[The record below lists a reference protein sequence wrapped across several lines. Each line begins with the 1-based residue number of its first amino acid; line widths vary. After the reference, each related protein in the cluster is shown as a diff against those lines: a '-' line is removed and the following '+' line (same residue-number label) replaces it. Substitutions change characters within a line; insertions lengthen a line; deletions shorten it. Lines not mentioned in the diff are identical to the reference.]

1 MNDAVVIDDHRVRL
15 EKRIG
20 KGGEGEVYRLTGD
33 AKHAVKLYTVADV
46 AEREKKI
53 HAMIRAGLA
62 QHAPQVAFPLAVAR
76 TASGKFAGFLM
87 RLVSDHKPLHELY
100 SPGSRKN
107 HFPRADYRFL
117 VRTALNIA
125 KSVASVHKIGCVIGD
140 INHSSILIS
149 NAATVSLIDSDSFQ
163 LARDSQIFLCHVG
176 VPEYTPPELQGLPLG
191 SVPRTANHDAFGL
204 AVVIFQLLFMG
215 RHPFIG
221 TVRRGEL
228 PPLPEA
234 IRDFRFVYTEDRDV
248 GMDQPPGTPALSDFP
263 KAIGEAFEAAFGPG
277 TKNRRPDAVA
287 WITALAE
294 LEASLEQCTEEKLH
308 WYPREA
314 SDCPWCV
321 MERELGATLFVPYIP
336 PAQLAIHQFDP
347 GAGGFDLAAVW
358 RQIEAVSI
366 PRRAGLNPSASVP
379 PANTSASLAAF
390 KTQQKLIFSFRVIA
404 ALAAALL
411 VIFLPS
417 AWVFAIPFAGYA
429 LFGKPKATPITVDTL
444 RRQYVEVEGRWQHS
458 LIAWHKR
465 IGVDDIEHQLA
476 TLREAKRAYEN
487 LKDEELAQRT
497 EYHRQR
503 RHRQLHAFLDGFE
516 IRVAKIKGI
525 GPAKQAALASYGID
539 TAADVESARISN
551 VPGFGP
557 ALSAALIEWRRKT
570 ESKFTYNQN
579 PNDID
584 QQQLARISS
593 QIQSKASTL
602 RRTLLAGRANLETLV
617 NRTKA
622 MAEIKDAEFSRL
634 ASLREQIRA
643 DIQYL
648 GGAIPNVPAP
658 PPASVQRSA
667 PSPAASPPRS
677 APTPLPVLSPPHGTP
692 AARPCPRCGST
703 MVRRVARRG
712 RFAGNQFWG
721 CSRYPICKGTRNN

>member
-1 MNDAVVIDDHRVRL
+1 MNDAVVIGDHRVRL

-20 KGGEGEVYRLTGD
+20 KGGEGEIYRLTGD
-33 AKHAVKLYTVADV
+33 TQHAVKLYTLTDL

-53 HAMIRAGLA
+53 DAMIRAGLA
-62 QHAPQVAFPLAVAR
+62 QNAPQVAFPLAVAR
-76 TASGKFAGFLM
+76 TLSGKFAGFLM
-87 RLVSDHKPLHELY
+87 KLVSDHRPLHELY

-125 KSVASVHKIGCVIGD
+125 RSVASVHKIGCVIGD

-149 NAATVSLIDSDSFQ
+149 NTATVSLIDSDSFQ

-191 SVPRTANHDAFGL
+191 KIARTANHDAFGL

-263 KAIGEAFEAAFGPG
+263 KAVSDAFEAAFGPG
-277 TKNRRPDAVA
+277 TKDRRPDAGV
-287 WITALAE
+287 WITALTE
-294 LEASLEQCTEEKLH
+294 LEASLEQCTEDKLH
-308 WYPREA
+308 WYPSEA
-314 SDCPWCV
+314 SDCLWCV

-336 PAQLAIHQFDP
+336 AAQLSIQSFDP

-358 RQIEAVSI
+358 RQIEAFSI
-366 PRRAGLNPSASVP
+366 PRRAELNPSTPAP
-379 PANTSASLAAF
+379 PATASASIAAF
-390 KTQQKLIFSFRVIA
+390 KTHKKVILWFRVGA
-404 ALAAALL
+404 AIAAALL
-411 VIFLPS
+411 VIFLSS
-417 AWVFAIPFAGYA
+417 AWILAVPLAAYAI
-429 LFGKPKATPITVDTL
+429 FGKPKAAPTTL
-444 RRQYVEVEGRWQHS
+444 DSLGRQHAEVEGRWQHS
-458 LIAWHKR
+458 LLAWHKR
-465 IGVDDIEHQLA
+465 IGIDDIEHQLA

-487 LKDEELAQRT
+487 LKNEELAQRT

-503 RHRQLHAFLDGFE
+503 RHKQSRAFLDGFE
-516 IRVAKIKGI
+516 IRVAKIRGI
-525 GPAKQAALASYGID
+525 GPAKQAALASYGIE
-539 TAADVESARISN
+539 TAADIDAARISN

-557 ALSAALIEWRRKT
+557 ALSTALTEWRRKT
-570 ESKFTYNQN
+570 EAKFIYNQN

-584 QQQLARISS
+584 RQQLAQISS
-593 QIQSKASTL
+593 HIQSKASTL

-622 MAEIKDAEFSRL
+622 MAEMKDAEFSRL
-634 ASLREQIRA
+634 AALREQLRA

-648 GGAIPNVPAP
+648 GGAVSSVTAP
-658 PPASVQRSA
+658 SHTPTQRSISTSA
-667 PSPAASPPRS
+667 PAASPPRGTS
-677 APTPLPVLSPPHGTP
+677 AAT
-692 AARPCPRCGST
+692 RPCPRCGST
-703 MVRRVARRG
+703 MVLRVARRG
-712 RFAGNQFWG
+712 RFAGHQFWG
-721 CSRYPICKGTRNN
+721 CSRYPVCKGTRNN